1 MLIASR
7 DRIILLTT
15 LRKRQDNERADVA
28 RARTVA
34 DSCARSDP

>member
-1 MLIASR
+1 MLIASW

-15 LRKRQDNERADVA
+15 LREGRDNERAEVA

-34 DSCARSDP
+34 ESCARSDP